1 MVFPPPPV
9 DTIDWN
15 DIGFKVRE
23 VNGHI
28 ECHYSKKT
36 GEWTAPKFVTDPFL
50 RIHGMAPGLN
60 YGQQAY
66 EGLKAFR
73 TPNNTI
79 QIFRPSKNALRM
91 QHSADFISIP
101 QIPENVFVE
110 AVHAAVALNAAHV
123 PPFETGAAMYIRPLV
138 FGSSAQLGLS
148 PPEEYTFCVYVL
160 PVGVYHGVH
169 PVKALILED
178 FDRSAPEGTGSA
190 KVGGN
195 YAPVLRHSDKA
206 RNEGFGITLHLDSQT
221 RSEIDEFSTSGFIG
235 VRTEG
240 DKTTIAV
247 PDSKNVIASVTA
259 DSVLEIAKSLG
270 YTVESRSIKYE
281 ELPTFTEVIAAGTAA
296 ALVPIRS
303 ITRRSR
309 DDTFPYIA
317 EETEEPGAVFTKLL
331 TTLQDIQRGKAED
344 PYGWCELVKEPEAGK
359 SHGDGQPKTSSQTSS
374 EDALN
379 DDLAEMKNSS
389 STMVDFSSTT
399 ITDEDT
405 GCCSQSQVDE
415 HDAFLKAQINVA
427 WEMFLVSLRG
437 YDISPNPKE
446 EMEELIQSL
455 EGWIPMGVWFELWK
469 RFLVSS
475 GASGVSCFCTG
486 GVMVT
491 DLLKFVDAKNF
502 EEEHLAILVCLPDW
516 IKEWMENI
524 LKN

>member
-36 GEWTAPKFVTDPFL
+36 GQWTAPKFVTDPFL

-73 TPNNTI
+73 TPDNTI

-91 QHSADFISIP
+91 QTSADFISIP

-110 AVHAAVALNAAHV
+110 AVHAAVALNAAYV

-178 FDRSAPEGTGSA
+178 FDRSAPNGTGSA

-206 RNEGFGITLHLDSQT
+206 RDEGYGITLHLDSQT

-235 VRTEG
+235 VRSEG
-240 DKTTIAV
+240 GKTTIAV

-309 DDTFPYIA
+309 DDTFPYIK
-317 EETEEPGAVFTKLL
+317 EDTEEPGPVFTKLL
-331 TTLQDIQRGKAED
+331 TTLQDIQRGKAKD
-344 PYGWCELVKEPEAGK
+344 SYGWCELVKEPEAGK
-359 SHGDGQPKTSSQTSS
+359 YGQ
-374 EDALN
+374 
-379 DDLAEMKNSS
+379 
-389 STMVDFSSTT
+389 
-399 ITDEDT
+399 
-405 GCCSQSQVDE
+405 
-415 HDAFLKAQINVA
+415 
-427 WEMFLVSLRG
+427 
-437 YDISPNPKE
+437 
-446 EMEELIQSL
+446 
-455 EGWIPMGVWFELWK
+455 
-469 RFLVSS
+469 
-475 GASGVSCFCTG
+475 
-486 GVMVT
+486 
-491 DLLKFVDAKNF
+491 
-502 EEEHLAILVCLPDW
+502 
-516 IKEWMENI
+516 
-524 LKN
+524 